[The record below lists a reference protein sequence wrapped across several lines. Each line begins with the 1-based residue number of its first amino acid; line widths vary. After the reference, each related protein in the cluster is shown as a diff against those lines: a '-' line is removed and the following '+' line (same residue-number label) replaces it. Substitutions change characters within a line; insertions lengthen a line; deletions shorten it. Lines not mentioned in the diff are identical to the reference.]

1 MTKPQI
7 ASRVSEDLDEALD
20 EFADEKGISKAES
33 IRRLLESGL
42 KHEEQQPRFEQL
54 EEQLMSDGGV
64 ASKSELTR
72 LRDQLKTQ
80 QRAQNRQQQA
90 EMWQNLG
97 LGSGILYLAGLTFF
111 DVRISVVLIFGAII
125 SLVILYSVYRL
136 SEFIDINEKSDTET
150 HGDA

>member
-54 EEQLMSDGGV
+54 EEQLMADGGV